1 MVNKN
6 SSLRCVL
13 VLLVIAIVCVF
24 LLAVLN
30 DVLYVAPD
38 MSVFAKAKDGE
49 YTQVEIKDVA
59 TQSGKMV
66 LLAEGKTTDGKDV
79 VGMYVEGKK
88 YGKADSFQLAIV
100 VEKET
105 DQIVGAYMITDG
117 STGGYYYDA
126 AALEN
131 AIGTEIT
138 STNYVGFTDLI
149 FTGASSKNNSSFA
162 VMNAFQTAAEYYK
175 GAYNN

>member
-79 VGMYVEGKK
+79 VGLYVEGKK

-138 STNYVGFTDLI
+138 STNYLSFTDLI

>member
-138 STNYVGFTDLI
+138 STNYLSFTDLI